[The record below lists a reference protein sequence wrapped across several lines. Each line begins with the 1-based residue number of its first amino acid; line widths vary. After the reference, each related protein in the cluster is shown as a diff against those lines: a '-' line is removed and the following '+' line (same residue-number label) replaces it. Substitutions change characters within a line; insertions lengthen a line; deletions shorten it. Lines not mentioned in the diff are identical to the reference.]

1 MGNYCFR
8 NGRDCYE
15 VTELPLLFDISSL
28 LNRSKDIK
36 DVMYPIVE
44 MISKFI
50 HAKQSMITILNRDL
64 SKIFIED
71 AFGLSPEAKA
81 KGIYKVGEGIIGEVV
96 KTGSPIVI
104 PDISKDR
111 NFLNKTG
118 FELTANE
125 VTSFVCVPIKSDS
138 EVLGTLSIHRLQN
151 DNFSILQDQKTLSII
166 GTLIAQAVKVR
177 QDKLEEVEKLKKEN
191 DKLSSE
197 LKELYYKPSNII
209 GNAGKMRE
217 VYKLIRTVAPTNAT
231 VFIRGESGVGKE
243 LIAEAIHNASTRT
256 SMPFIKVN
264 CSALPE
270 NLIESELFGHEK
282 GSFTGADG
290 LRKGRFEMA
299 DKGTIFLDEIGDL
312 PMATQVKLLRVIQ
325 QREFDRVGG
334 TKTIKTD
341 VRIIAATNRNLEDLI
356 KTNQFRED
364 LYYRINVF
372 PIYIPPLRERKN
384 DIPILVDFF
393 IAKCNSLNATNI
405 KRISSSA
412 IDLLMLYYWPG
423 NIRELENCVERAS
436 ILSTDG
442 VIRSNNLP
450 PTLQTAESSHTERR
464 GTLTKVLEDVE
475 KQMIIDTLVTT
486 KGNLAQAADI
496 IGFTERILG
505 LRIRKYMID
514 PKRYKVAK
522 HKASAIV
529 YND

>member
-1 MGNYCFR
+1 MKSYCFR
-8 NGRDCYE
+8 NGRNCYGDS
-15 VTELPLLFDISSL
+15 ELPLLFSISSL

-44 MISKFI
+44 EISKFI
-50 HAKQSMITILNRDL
+50 HAKRSMITILNRDL

-71 AFGLSPEAKA
+71 AYGLTPEAKA
-81 KGIYKVGEGIIGEVV
+81 KGIYKIGEGIIGEVV
-96 KTGSPIVI
+96 KTGCSILI
-104 PDISKDR
+104 PDISKDSR
-111 NFLNKTG
+111 FLNKTG
-118 FELTANE
+118 FDLSTNTGAC
-125 VTSFVCVPIKSDS
+125 FVCVPIKSGAD
-138 EVLGTLSIHRLQN
+138 VLGTLSIHRLQT
-151 DNFSILQDQKTLSII
+151 DNYSIIQDQKTLSII

-177 QDKLEEVEKLKKEN
+177 QDKMEELEKLKMEN
-191 DKLSSE
+191 DKLNYE
-197 LKELYYKPSNII
+197 LKELHYKPSNII

-231 VFIRGESGVGKE
+231 VLIRGESGVGKE
-243 LIAEAIHNASTRT
+243 LIAEAIHNASARDV
-256 SMPFIKVN
+256 MPFIKVN

-282 GSFTGADG
+282 GSFTGAEAQ
-290 LRKGRFEMA
+290 RKGRFEMA

-312 PMATQVKLLRVIQ
+312 PMPTQVKLLRVIQ

-341 VRIIAATNRNLEDLI
+341 VRIIAATNRNLEELI
-356 KTNQFRED
+356 KTNEFRED

-384 DIPILVDFF
+384 DIPVLVDFF
-393 IAKCNSLNATNI
+393 IAKCNRLNATNI

-423 NIRELENCVERAS
+423 NIRELENCIERAS

-450 PTLQTAESSHTERR
+450 PTLQTAESSNTVRK
-464 GTLTKVLEDVE
+464 GTLNKVLEDVE

-486 KGNLAQAADI
+486 KGNLAQAAEI
-496 IGFTERILG
+496 IGITERILG

-514 PKRYKVAK
+514 PKRYKITKRKNAET
-522 HKASAIV
+522 
-529 YND
+529 YTD

>member
-1 MGNYCFR
+1 MKSYCFR
-8 NGRDCYE
+8 KGRNCYGE
-15 VTELPLLFDISSL
+15 SELPLLFSISSL

-44 MISKFI
+44 QISKFI
-50 HAKQSMITILNRDL
+50 NAKRTMITILNRDL

-71 AFGLSPEAKA
+71 AYGLTPEAKA
-81 KGIYKVGEGIIGEVV
+81 KAIYKIGEGIIGEVV
-96 KTGSPIVI
+96 KTGCAILI
-104 PDISKDR
+104 PDISKDGR
-111 NFLNKTG
+111 FLNKTE
-118 FELTANE
+118 FDLSTNE
-125 VTSFVCVPIKSDS
+125 GAAFVCVPIKSDAQ
-138 EVLGTLSIHRLQN
+138 VLGTLSIHRLQT
-151 DNFSILQDQKTLSII
+151 DNFSITEDQKTLSII
-166 GTLIAQAVKVR
+166 GSLIAQAVKVR
-177 QDKLEEVEKLKKEN
+177 QDKLEELEKLKREN
-191 DKLSSE
+191 DKLSHE
-197 LKELYYKPSNII
+197 LKELNYKPSNII
-209 GNAGKMRE
+209 GNSGKMRE

-231 VFIRGESGVGKE
+231 VLIRGESGVGKE
-243 LIAEAIHNASTRT
+243 LIAEAIHNASAR
-256 SMPFIKVN
+256 SAMPFIKVN

-341 VRIIAATNRNLEDLI
+341 VRIIAATNRNLEELI
-356 KTNQFRED
+356 KTNEFRED

-384 DIPILVDFF
+384 DIPVLVDFF
-393 IAKCNSLNATNI
+393 ITKCNRLNATNI
-405 KRISSSA
+405 IRISSSA

-423 NIRELENCVERAS
+423 NIRELENCIERAS
-436 ILSTDG
+436 ILSIDG

-450 PTLQTAESSHTERR
+450 PTLQTAESSNTERK
-464 GTLTKVLEDVE
+464 GTLTKILEDVE

-486 KGNLAQAADI
+486 KGNLAQAAEI
-496 IGFTERILG
+496 TGITERILG

-514 PKRYKVAK
+514 PKRYKVTK
-522 HKASAIV
+522 RKVSEV